1 MKLII
6 FLILIMSVAS
16 IGNSQ
21 SFDSLL
27 YTVNKSNP
35 KMLTLNKLLET
46 EYELSKTGLYPENPF
61 FSYGYLFGSPSVTGN
76 QTELE
81 ISQSFKLPG
90 YYIAKNAMQV
100 ANYEYKASIVEQN
113 KREILYDFSITFF
126 DLVYL
131 IKHSTFL
138 EELVRNSEELIG
150 FLKLNYEKGEISK
163 NVYDNAMINHIAL
176 KNEYSDTKSKI
187 KSKKEEMK
195 LMSEFDVESLN
206 YEYPKNWILS
216 NENELKSRIQEN
228 NLMLKSAKNLI
239 AESEAK
245 IKFEKI
251 NRLPSLM
258 ASYKS
263 ENILNQKLQGFQLG
277 ISIPLWENKNKV
289 SSSSLNNELALLQF
303 NLIEKETNLQ
313 IKNLYNEAENK
324 YDAWKNMNDF
334 IENQKISENTVK
346 LFKSGE
352 ISLLEF
358 ITELKLYI
366 DAMKLYYSTEK
377 EYYMKLAEIKL
388 LIGYGIN

>member
-176 KNEYSDTKSKI
+176 KNEYNDTKSEI